1 MILQITAAFIGS
13 LGFAVF
19 LKMRGIQILMAGVG
33 GGLTW
38 ALFLGLEAS
47 IGGVFLPNLIASIFV
62 GVYAEIMARVN
73 RAPATIFLT
82 TGAVPLIPGGSLY
95 YTMLGLVAE
104 DPAMFEDNGRNALII
119 ALAIA
124 LGFVCVAIVN
134 NLYMK
139 ARLQFPGR

>member
-38 ALFLGLEAS
+38 ALFLGLEAG

-104 DPAMFEDNGRNALII
+104 DSAMFEQNGRNALII

>member
-104 DPAMFEDNGRNALII
+104 DSAMFEQNGRNALII

-139 ARLQFPGR
+139 ARQQFPGR